1 MSFKVIMLTNG
12 NPHGLKILQGL
23 RQAGISLDAV
33 VLETQPRIFDCM
45 FKKGGPYVF
54 RLIKATRRWI
64 LSRIRIKKLSTILG
78 RYSKIIKTGPLNSEE
93 MQKALEDICPDF
105 IILGGIGIIG
115 QNIIN
120 TASNGVIN
128 AHPGLLPWLRG
139 TGVVARAIERGIPI
153 GGTCHFV
160 DCKVDTGRVIER
172 RLLHIEAKHSLEDLE
187 RQADD
192 LVVQMMV
199 ELVQRLVVQG
209 AVPDSFEQATKFP
222 VCKWVSI
229 EERAHI
235 ETLVRAGEAA
245 ALFKKW
251 QNLCVEQD
259 RFILKPNCE
268 VHAK

>member
-1 MSFKVIMLTNG
+1 MLTNG
-12 NPHGLKILQGL
+12 NLHGLKILEGL
-23 RQAGISLDAV
+23 HQAGISLDAV
-33 VLETQPRIFDCM
+33 VLETQPRITDCM
-45 FKKGGPYVF
+45 LKRGGAYVF
-54 RLIKATRRWI
+54 RLIKATRRWV
-64 LSRIRIKKLSTILG
+64 LSRIRIKKFSSTFG
-78 RYSKIIKTGPLNSEE
+78 RYSKIIKTGPLNSNE
-93 MQKALEDICPDF
+93 MQKSLEEICPDF
-105 IILGGIGIIG
+105 IVLGGIGIIG

-120 TASNGVIN
+120 TARHGVLN
-128 AHPGLLPWLRG
+128 SHPGLLPWLRG

-172 RLLHIEAKHSLEDLE
+172 CLLNVEGNYSLEDLE
-187 RQADD
+187 RMADD
-192 LVVQMMV
+192 LVVRMMV

-209 AVPDSFEQATKFP
+209 AVPDSFEQTTKFP
-222 VCKWVSI
+222 VCKWVSM

-235 ETLVRAGEAA
+235 EKLVRAGEAA

-259 RFILKPNCE
+259 SFILKQNSE